1 MKQIRL
7 RTPDLPINEYIKANM
22 AVLRKVFEPN
32 SHDMLGWLDVYGV
45 AAQGVLSKIK
55 CLAQAIRNNG
65 QVFVVIGVGG
75 SIQGARAAIRLIGDK
90 KIKVIFA
97 GNSLSAADMHGIIA
111 EIQDKSVYCNVIAKN
126 AKTLEPGVA
135 FRILRDFM
143 HYKYGPLEASKRII
157 ATGTEHTDRLWDI
170 SKEIE
175 CEFLPF
181 PDDVGG
187 RYSVLSAVGLL
198 PIAVAGIDI
207 EDLLKGADSIKQY
220 VYASPYDNDVL
231 TYAAARNI
239 LYRSGKKIEI
249 LAYFQPSLCYFA
261 KWWVQLFGESEG
273 KDNKGIYPTH
283 LSYSEDLHSLGQY
296 VQDGE
301 KTIFETFIKL
311 SNMGADF
318 AIPSSLIEDGFGHLD
333 GKGLNDLNLAA
344 YSGTVTA
351 HRKGGIPVIEM
362 EVPEF
367 NAYYVGQLFYF
378 FMFACYYSGVL
389 LGVNP
394 FDQPGVESYKQCMLD
409 FLDLK

>member
-1 MKQIRL
+1 M
-7 RTPDLPINEYIKANM
+7 T
-22 AVLRKVFEPN
+22 VLRKVFEPT
-32 SHDMLGWLDVYGV
+32 SYDMLGWLDVYGV
-45 AAQGVLSKIK
+45 ATQSLLNKIK
-55 CLAQAIRNNG
+55 CLVQSVRNNG

-90 KIKVIFA
+90 KIKIIFT
-97 GNSLSAADMHGIIA
+97 GNSLSATDMHEIIE
-111 EIQDKSVYCNVIAKN
+111 EIQDKSVYCNFIAKN

-143 HYKYGPLEASKRII
+143 HNKYGPHEASKRII
-157 ATGTEHTDRLWDI
+157 ATGTEHSDHLWDI

-181 PDDVGG
+181 PVDVGG

-198 PIAVAGIDI
+198 PMAVAGINI
-207 EDLLKGADSIKQY
+207 EELLKGADSIRQY
-220 VYASPYDNDVL
+220 VYANPYENDVL
-231 TYAAARNI
+231 TYAVARNI
-239 LYRSGKKIEI
+239 LYNSGKKIEI
-249 LAYFQPSLCYFA
+249 LAYFQPSLSYFA

-273 KDNKGIYPTH
+273 KDNKGVYPTH

-311 SNMGADF
+311 CDMGVDF
-318 AIPSSLIEDGFGHLD
+318 AIPTSSIEDGFEYLD
-333 GKGLNDLNLAA
+333 GKGLNHLNLAA

-351 HRKGGIPVIEM
+351 HRKGGIPVMEI
-362 EVPEF
+362 EVPELD
-367 NAYYVGQLFYF
+367 AYYTGQLFYF
-378 FMFACYYSGVL
+378 FMIACYYSGIL

-394 FDQPGVESYKQCMLD
+394 FDQPGVESYKQYMLD
-409 FLDLK
+409 FLNAR